1 MDRAGSSYSGPEYA
15 AILTL
20 KDRLIDILNKNIKIV
35 RIIVYLKR

>member
-20 KDRLIDILNKNIKIV
+20 FDYDNEV
-35 RIIVYLKR
+35 EAY